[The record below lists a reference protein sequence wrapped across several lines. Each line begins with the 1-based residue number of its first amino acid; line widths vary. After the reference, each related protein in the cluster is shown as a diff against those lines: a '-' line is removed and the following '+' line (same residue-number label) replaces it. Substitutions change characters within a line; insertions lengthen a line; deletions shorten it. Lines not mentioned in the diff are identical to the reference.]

1 MRKIILVLISLWA
14 LGLVGCASAPDKP
27 MTAVQMY
34 AKAQDSLGS
43 GNYDGAVQQFRD
55 LQARYPFGDYAIQ
68 AHLDMIYAL
77 YLGDKPDECAEEAER
92 FIRENP
98 RHPNVD
104 YAYFMRGLA
113 YFVKPGT
120 LEGLFGIDTAMKDV
134 ANAKQSFQYFQILVQ
149 SYPNSHY
156 AADAR
161 QRMVFLR
168 NYLAKHEMFVADYY
182 MRRGAYIAA
191 TQRANYVLAHYQT
204 SQSAPRA
211 IWVLEQAYRK
221 LKLNDLAD
229 DAARMLK
236 ANYPDWEYTPLPEGF

>member
-1 MRKIILVLISLWA
+1 MRNLLFILISLA
-14 LGLVGCASAPDKP
+14 ILAVAGCASTPDRP
-27 MTAVQMY
+27 MSVKQMY
-34 AKAQDSLGS
+34 AQASSSLDS
-43 GNYDGAVQQFRD
+43 GNYDGAVQQFRN
-55 LQARYPFGDYAIQ
+55 LQARYPFGDYAVQ
-68 AHLDMIYAL
+68 AHLDLIYAL

-113 YFVKPGT
+113 YFVKPGR
-120 LEGLFGIDTAMKDV
+120 LESLFGVDTAMKDV

-149 SYPNSHY
+149 SFPDSHY

-161 QRMVFLR
+161 QRMIFLR

-191 TQRANYVLAHYQT
+191 TQRANYVLENYQT

-211 IWVLEQAYRK
+211 IWILEQAYRK
-221 LKLNDLAD
+221 LKLDDLAD
-229 DAARMLK
+229 DAAQMRK
-236 ANYPDWEYTPLPEGF
+236 ANYPNWQFTPLPDGF

>member
-1 MRKIILVLISLWA
+1 MRKLLILLVSLA
-14 LGLVGCASAPDKP
+14 ILGLAGCASTPDKP
-27 MTAVQMY
+27 LTVQQMY
-34 AKAQDSLGS
+34 AKAYRSLKS
-43 GNYDGAVQQFRD
+43 GNYAPAAQQFRD
-55 LQARYPFGDYAIQ
+55 LQARYPFGDYAVQ
-68 AHLDMIYAL
+68 AHLDLIYAL
-77 YLGDKPDECAEEAER
+77 YLADKPDECAEEAER

-120 LEGLFGIDTAMKDV
+120 LENLFGIDTAMKDV

-149 SYPNSHY
+149 SYPDSHY

-168 NYLAKHEMFVADYY
+168 NYLAKHEMYVANYY

-191 TQRANYVLAHYQT
+191 TQRADYVLEHYQT

-221 LKLNDLAD
+221 LKLDDLAD

-236 ANYPDWEYTPLPEGF
+236 ANYPDWQYTPLPEGF